1 MLTAEEKTKQKEMH
15 AKVRAAM
22 KEARDTGVWL
32 APPNERDWRMPA
44 RHRELLLTWGY
55 LRGFKFRRIERQHR
69 LQTLED
75 GTVFEHNL
83 PVARMLHM
91 VIANFDPSAKV
102 DDVQRWIDDPSGAIP
117 APPPRAKKPYV
128 AEAAE

>member
-15 AKVRAAM
+15 AKVRSAM
-22 KEARDTGVWL
+22 KQVREGRAFVAHWVS
-32 APPNERDWRMPA
+32 
-44 RHRELLLTWGY
+44 HRLLLLTWGY
-55 LRGFKFRRIERQHR
+55 LRGFKFRRIERTHR
-69 LQTLED
+69 IQVRED
-75 GTVFEHNL
+75 GLPYEHNL